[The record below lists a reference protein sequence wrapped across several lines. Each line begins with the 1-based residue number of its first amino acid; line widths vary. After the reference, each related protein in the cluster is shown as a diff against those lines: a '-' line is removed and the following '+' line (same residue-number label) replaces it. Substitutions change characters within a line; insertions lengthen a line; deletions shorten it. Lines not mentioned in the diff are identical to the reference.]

1 MFLFLKQT
9 YRYYF
14 SNKHLPILFFLTPLF
29 VVTEINVLSTINHL
43 GNEISNAN
51 IGKRART
58 IKTQLKIQESPS
70 QKLSNKRF
78 KHQKKQ
84 KGITNRTSLTQ
95 FSNVTNTPFYYSN
108 KEKNK
113 KRNLSWRP
121 RKMNPPYLR
130 INCIIPL

>member
-1 MFLFLKQT
+1 M
-9 YRYYF
+9 
-14 SNKHLPILFFLTPLF
+14 
-29 VVTEINVLSTINHL
+29 VTEINVLSTINHL

-78 KHQKKQ
+78 KRQKKQ

-95 FSNVTNTPFYYSN
+95 FSTNTPFYYSN

-113 KRNLSWRP
+113 KRNLS
-121 RKMNPPYLR
+121 
-130 INCIIPL
+130 